1 MTKRRIKSEKDIGV
15 TTYLIDWLR
24 DLSCLGRNLYDKTKQ
39 KGIKFLN
46 LCFFFLNYLSDQK
59 SPKSL
64 ENKQD
69 MH

>member
-1 MTKRRIKSEKDIGV
+1 MTKQNKNKRYKILE
-15 TTYLIDWLR
+15 
-24 DLSCLGRNLYDKTKQ
+24 
-39 KGIKFLN
+39 FM
-46 LCFFFLNYLSDQK
+46 FFKNYLSDQK